1 MGQPYRAMILPMRS
15 LTTARPWATWAL
27 SSLLV
32 AGTLGLLT
40 GCTSPADGGKT
51 EPSATSGTSGTKP
64 AEGKKLKVGIV
75 FDSGGL
81 GDKSFND
88 SAWAGVER
96 AQKEFGIEVSKIESK
111 VEKDY
116 EPNIS
121 AMADDG
127 NDLVI
132 AVGLAQGKSLEK
144 VAPQYSDTKFA
155 IVDGFVTAPN
165 VRMLHFSEEQGSYLV
180 GYIAGKMS
188 KTGKVGFVGGEALD
202 LIKKFQYGFQAGVK
216 AANPNAVVLPPKY
229 TGSWENIDEAKI
241 AANLLFDSGADIV
254 YHAAG
259 RAGLGVI
266 QAAKEKK
273 KFAIGVDRDQDDE
286 APGFVLTSMVKQ
298 VDVAVYET
306 IKDCVEGKFSAGE
319 ISYDLSKNG
328 VGISALRFTKDLI
341 GPDILAEI
349 EAIKQKIADG
359 SLKVPKTEAEFAA
372 FKPE

>member
-1 MGQPYRAMILPMRS
+1 MRS
-15 LTTARPWATWAL
+15 STIARPWAAWAMT
-27 SSLLV
+27 SLFV
-32 AGTLGLLT
+32 VGTLGLFA
-40 GCTSPADGGKT
+40 GCTPPGEKPDDTPGNTQPATQDGK
-51 EPSATSGTSGTKP
+51 KP
-64 AEGKKLKVGIV
+64 EGKLKVGIV
-75 FDSGGL
+75 FDSGGI

-88 SAWAGVER
+88 SAWAGIQKAE
-96 AQKEFGIEVSKIESK
+96 KEFGIEVSKIESK

-116 EPNIS
+116 EPNLT

-132 AVGLAQGKSLEK
+132 AVGLAQGKALEK
-144 VAPQYSDTKFA
+144 VAKQYPDTKFA
-155 IVDGFVTAPN
+155 IVDGFVTADN

-180 GYIAGKMS
+180 GYIAGKMT

-216 AANPNAVVLPPKY
+216 AANAKAEILPPKY

-266 QAAKEKK
+266 QAAKERK

-286 APGFVLTSMVKQ
+286 APGFVLTSMVKN
-298 VDVAVYET
+298 VDAAVYET
-306 IKDCVEGKFSAGE
+306 IKDMVDGKFTAGE
-319 ISYDLSKNG
+319 VSYDVAHGG
-328 VGISALRFTKDLI
+328 VGISALRFTKDMI
-341 GPDILAEI
+341 GPDVLAEI

-359 SLKVPKTEAEFAA
+359 SLKVPSTEAEYAA